1 MAGPSGQKIVVR
13 VCQLQVTPALTEVKF
28 FTICECN
35 QYGNA
40 ANLNIM
46 TIAIWLTVVSICLLG
61 AMSPG
66 PSLAVV
72 LQQTLRG
79 GRETGLVAALT
90 HGLGIG
96 LYALL
101 CISGIAVMITAS
113 PILFTTL
120 QWLGAG
126 YLIWLGIKGL
136 RAQNKTDAP
145 LVNPTS
151 TGSAARD
158 GFLVVFLNPKVA
170 VFFIALFSQVI
181 GSETTWLEKLAY
193 AATAMFIDMGWYMIV
208 AWSFSNPRWLAR
220 LQQNFVW
227 IERAFGV
234 VLIALAIRLLAVS
247 LVN

>member
-1 MAGPSGQKIVVR
+1 
-13 VCQLQVTPALTEVKF
+13 
-28 FTICECN
+28 
-35 QYGNA
+35 
-40 ANLNIM
+40 M

-79 GRETGLVAALT
+79 GRQPGLVAAVT

-113 PILFTTL
+113 PFLFTTL

-126 YLIWLGIKGL
+126 YLIWIGIKGL
-136 RAQNKTDAP
+136 RAHAGADAV
-145 LVNPTS
+145 LANPAT
-151 TGSAARD
+151 TRSAARD

-181 GSETTWLEKLAY
+181 GTETTWLEKLAY
-193 AATAMFIDMGWYMIV
+193 AATAMIIDMAWYMIV
-208 AWSFSNPRWLAR
+208 AWSFSNPLWLER
-220 LQQNFVW
+220 LQRNVVW
-227 IERAFGV
+227 LERAFGV
-234 VLIALAIRLLAVS
+234 VLIALALRLLAGG

>member
-1 MAGPSGQKIVVR
+1 MK
-13 VCQLQVTPALTEVKF
+13 LT
-28 FTICECN
+28 
-35 QYGNA
+35 
-40 ANLNIM
+40 
-46 TIAIWLTVVSICLLG
+46 IWLSVVSICLLG

-79 GRETGLVAALT
+79 GRKTGLIAALT
-90 HGLGIG
+90 HALGIG

-113 PILFTTL
+113 PLLFTAL

-126 YLIWLGIKGL
+126 YLIWIGIKGL
-136 RAQNKTDAP
+136 RSRADKVELKVSAP
-145 LVNPTS
+145 T

-181 GSETTWLEKLAY
+181 GSETTWLEKLVY
-193 AATAMFIDMGWYMIV
+193 AATALIIDMGWYMFV
-208 AWSFSNPRWLAR
+208 AWSFSNPRWLGR
-220 LQQNFVW
+220 LQRNVVW
-227 IERAFGV
+227 LERVFGV
-234 VLIALAIRLLAVS
+234 ILIALAIRLLAGG

>member
-1 MAGPSGQKIVVR
+1 
-13 VCQLQVTPALTEVKF
+13 
-28 FTICECN
+28 
-35 QYGNA
+35 
-40 ANLNIM
+40 M

-79 GRETGLVAALT
+79 GRKTGLIAALT

-101 CISGIAVMITAS
+101 SISGIAVMITAS
-113 PILFTTL
+113 PLLFTAL
-120 QWLGAG
+120 QWAGAA
-126 YLIWLGIKGL
+126 YLIWIGIKGL
-136 RAQNKTDAP
+136 RSQERTDVT
-145 LVNPTS
+145 LTNPTS
-151 TGSAARD
+151 TSSAARD

-193 AATAMFIDMGWYMIV
+193 AATAMIIDMGWYMIV
-208 AWSFSNPRWLAR
+208 AWLFSNPRWLGR
-220 LQQNFVW
+220 LQQNVVW
-227 IERAFGV
+227 LDRAFGL

-247 LVN
+247 LIN

>member
-1 MAGPSGQKIVVR
+1 
-13 VCQLQVTPALTEVKF
+13 
-28 FTICECN
+28 
-35 QYGNA
+35 
-40 ANLNIM
+40 M

-79 GRETGLVAALT
+79 GRKNGLIAAVT

-101 CISGIAVMITAS
+101 CISGLAFIITAS
-113 PILFTTL
+113 PQLFTAL
-120 QWLGAG
+120 QLLGAG

-136 RAQNKTDAP
+136 RARAGPDAT
-145 LVNPTS
+145 LSDTPT

-181 GSETTWLEKLAY
+181 GSETTFIEKTVY
-193 AATAMFIDMGWYMIV
+193 AATALFIDMGWYVIV
-208 AWSFSNPRWLAR
+208 AWSFSNPRWLGR
-220 LQQNFVW
+220 LQQNHVW
-227 IERAFGV
+227 LERIFGV
-234 VLIALAIRLLAVS
+234 ILIALAIRLLAGG
-247 LVN
+247 LV

>member
-1 MAGPSGQKIVVR
+1 
-13 VCQLQVTPALTEVKF
+13 
-28 FTICECN
+28 
-35 QYGNA
+35 
-40 ANLNIM
+40 M
-46 TIAIWLTVVSICLLG
+46 TITIWLTVVSICLLG

-79 GRETGLVAALT
+79 GRRTGLVAAVT

-101 CISGIAVMITAS
+101 CISGIAVMITHS
-113 PILFTTL
+113 PLLFTTL
-120 QWLGAG
+120 QWAGAG

-136 RAQNKTDAP
+136 MARARPDEP
-145 LVNPTS
+145 LASATT

-158 GFLVVFLNPKVA
+158 GFFIVFLNPKVA

-181 GSETTWLEKLAY
+181 GSDTSWLAKLGY
-193 AATAMFIDMGWYMIV
+193 AATALIIDMGWYMFV
-208 AWSFSNPRWLAR
+208 AWSFSNPRWLGR
-220 LQQNFVW
+220 LQRNVVW
-227 IERAFGV
+227 LERAFGV
-234 VLIALAIRLLAVS
+234 ILIALAVRLLAGG